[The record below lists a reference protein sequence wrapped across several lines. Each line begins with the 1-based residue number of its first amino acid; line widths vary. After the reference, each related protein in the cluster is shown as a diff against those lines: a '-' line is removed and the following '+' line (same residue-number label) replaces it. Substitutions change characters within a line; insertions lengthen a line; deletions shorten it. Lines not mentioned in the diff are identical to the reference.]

1 MATTAFTSPVSGLW
15 PLGQIT
21 VATAGTPV
29 ALNTNVGVQ
38 TQPTSVDG
46 SGNVRQL
53 ILFAGSNTGLT
64 YILRRVSGKTVTKA
78 TTNFIVAVVWPG
90 QTISLPLGSVGLS
103 SSLNVDDYF
112 VDADTAGNSVIATA
126 VVG

>member
-64 YILRRVSGKTVTKA
+64 YILRRVSGQTVTKA

>member
-1 MATTAFTSPVSGLW
+1 M
-15 PLGQIT
+15 
-21 VATAGTPV
+21 

-64 YILRRVSGKTVTKA
+64 YILRRVSGQTVTKA